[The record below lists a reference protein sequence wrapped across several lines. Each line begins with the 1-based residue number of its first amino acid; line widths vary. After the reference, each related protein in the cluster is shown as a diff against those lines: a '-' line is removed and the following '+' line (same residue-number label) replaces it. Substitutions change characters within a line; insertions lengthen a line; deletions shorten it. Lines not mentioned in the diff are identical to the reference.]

1 MPPIDYVF
9 AGHCPEFER
18 MGQPVVVHEVAKDCK
33 KCLELWQLPPTDLPT
48 GLEPGW
54 HARQQLPLNG
64 SQSASSPASHAED
77 STDGWTMGRPHP
89 SSHLAQSAKWAAYGI
104 DTNTARYRGELTS
117 FAMIA
122 SEMLGL
128 QVCQTASHR
137 NTLRPAPL
145 VGAFARWLDRH
156 VHQSD
161 KLKAAATHYWHCADE
176 TLRGHDIEGT
186 WPMIVL
192 AKWVNS
198 ATTSGLDSKKEIYRA
213 TCAAI
218 AAHVAGRHILT
229 RADLD
234 EAAKSASEPIP

>member
-9 AGHCPEFER
+9 AGHCPEFEHV
-18 MGQPVVVHEVAKDCK
+18 GQPVVVHEVAKDCK

-64 SQSASSPASHAED
+64 TQSASSPASHAED

-89 SSHLAQSAKWAAYGI
+89 SSHLAQSAKWAAYGS

-128 QVCQTASHR
+128 QVCPRSSHR
-137 NTLRPAPL
+137 NRLRPAPF
-145 VGAFARWLDRH
+145 VGAFGRWLKRHPGDADR
-156 VHQSD
+156 
-161 KLKAAATHYWHCADE
+161 LKVAASIYAQYAADV
-176 TLRGHDIEGT
+176 LCGT
-186 WPMIVL
+186 MVVAVSPMAIL

-198 ATTSGLDSKKEIYRA
+198 APTSGLDSKKEIYRA